1 MAPGNEL
8 DRGLRT
14 ETTSMSHS
22 HVFVARFVSPA
33 IKVAV
38 LSVKAA
44 SQHLGNVTSWVASA
58 FKREDDLP
66 GTYSSRRPCPECGGP
81 MFYHPTDWSAFSG
94 RYLRTCESCG
104 YADARPV
111 KIVEQI

>member
-1 MAPGNEL
+1 
-8 DRGLRT
+8 
-14 ETTSMSHS
+14 MSNS
-22 HVFVARFVSPA
+22 HIFSGRLGSLPM
-33 IKVAV
+33 KVAA
-38 LSVKAA
+38 LFVKVIR
-44 SQHLGNVTSWVASA
+44 QHLEHFIARVSNAL
-58 FKREDDLP
+58 KREEALP
-66 GTYSSRRPCPECGGP
+66 ETYSSRRPCPECGGP